1 MRKYSI
7 LCPLILLTLW
17 LTACNG
23 SPKFPALTV
32 KALSSRDSLAY
43 VLQYGDSLSRMDT
56 VTLKGEDD
64 ATLKPETNL
73 YKQAYVLYPIS
84 DSVHDY
90 SLAGGEWTL
99 TQPENKKAK
108 EVKTLPYASLTD
120 LAHKSTSTTL
130 LSPKSKT
137 CFVFAT
143 LSGAVPS
150 RKEREKLA
158 KRYPKDSLSFVYLYL
173 SPRDSLVR
181 SFVKRDSLKGTFITD
196 SLGSV
201 STLRKE
207 LGIERIAK
215 TCLFVIDSTQRI
227 LHKQ

>member
-32 KALSSRDSLAY
+32 KALSPRDSLAY

-56 VTLKGEDD
+56 VTLKGED
-64 ATLKPETNL
+64 ATLKPDTNL

-84 DSVHDY
+84 DSVHYY

-99 TQPENKKAK
+99 TQPQNKKPK

-173 SPRDSLVR
+173 SPRDSL
-181 SFVKRDSLKGTFITD
+181 KGTFITD

-201 STLRKE
+201 SSLRKE
-207 LGIERIAK
+207 LGIERVAK

>member
-32 KALSSRDSLAY
+32 KALSPRDSLAY

-56 VTLKGEDD
+56 VTLKGED
-64 ATLKPETNL
+64 ATLKPDTNL

-84 DSVHDY
+84 DSVHYY
-90 SLAGGEWTL
+90 SLVGGEWML
-99 TQPENKKAK
+99 TQPKDKKPK

-158 KRYPKDSLSFVYLYL
+158 KRYPKDSLSYVYLYL

-201 STLRKE
+201 SSLRKE
-207 LGIERIAK
+207 LGIERVAK

-227 LHKQ
+227 LHRQ

>member
-64 ATLKPETNL
+64 TTLKPDTNL

-84 DSVHDY
+84 DSVHYY
-90 SLAGGEWTL
+90 SLVGGEWTL
-99 TQPENKKAK
+99 TQPENKKPK
-108 EVKTLPYASLTD
+108 EVKTLPYTSLTD

-150 RKEREKLA
+150 RKERETLA

-173 SPRDSLVR
+173 SPRDSLVH

-201 STLRKE
+201 SSLRKE
-207 LGIERIAK
+207 LGIERVAK

-227 LHKQ
+227 LHKL

>member
-64 ATLKPETNL
+64 ATLKPDTNL

-84 DSVHDY
+84 DSVHYY

-173 SPRDSLVR
+173 SPRDSLGR
-181 SFVKRDSLKGTFITD
+181 AFVKRDSLKGTFIND
-196 SLGSV
+196 SLCSV
-201 STLRKE
+201 SPLRKE

>member
-32 KALSSRDSLAY
+32 KVLSSRDSLAY

-64 ATLKPETNL
+64 ATLKPDTNL

-84 DSVHDY
+84 DSVHYY
-90 SLAGGEWTL
+90 SLVGGEWTL
-99 TQPENKKAK
+99 TQPENKKPK

-120 LAHKSTSTTL
+120 LAHKSTSTTH

-150 RKEREKLA
+150 RKERETLA

-207 LGIERIAK
+207 LGIERVAK

>member
-56 VTLKGEDD
+56 VMLKGED
-64 ATLKPETNL
+64 ATLKPDTNL

-84 DSVHDY
+84 DSVHYY
-90 SLAGGEWTL
+90 SLVGGEWTR
-99 TQPENKKAK
+99 TQPKDKKPK
-108 EVKTLPYASLTD
+108 EIKTLPYASLTD

-201 STLRKE
+201 SSLRKE
-207 LGIERIAK
+207 LGIERVAK

>member
-23 SPKFPALTV
+23 SPKFPALTI

-56 VTLKGEDD
+56 VTLKGEDE
-64 ATLKPETNL
+64 ATLKPDTNL

-84 DSVHDY
+84 DGEHY
-90 SLAGGEWTL
+90 NSLVKGEWTI
-99 TQPENKKAK
+99 TQPKDKKPK

-201 STLRKE
+201 SSLRKE
-207 LGIERIAK
+207 LGIERVAK
-215 TCLFVIDSTQRI
+215 TCLFVIDSTQHI

>member
-32 KALSSRDSLAY
+32 KVLSPRDSLAY

-56 VTLKGEDD
+56 VTLKGED
-64 ATLKPETNL
+64 ATLKPDTNL
-73 YKQAYVLYPIS
+73 YKQAYVLYPLS
-84 DSVHDY
+84 DSVHYY
-90 SLAGGEWTL
+90 SLVGEEWTL
-99 TQPENKKAK
+99 TQPKDK
-108 EVKTLPYASLTD
+108 TD

-201 STLRKE
+201 SSLRKE
-207 LGIERIAK
+207 LGIERVAK

>member
-23 SPKFPALTV
+23 SAKFPALTV

-56 VTLKGEDD
+56 VTLKGED
-64 ATLKPETNL
+64 ATLKPDTNL

-84 DSVHDY
+84 DSVHYY

-99 TQPENKKAK
+99 TQPKDKKPK

-181 SFVKRDSLKGTFITD
+181 SFVKRDSLKGAFITD

-201 STLRKE
+201 SSLRKE
-207 LGIERIAK
+207 LGIERVAK
-215 TCLFVIDSTQRI
+215 TFLFVIDSTQRI